1 MITPRAGQRT
11 PDLSR
16 VRARSVLFF
25 LLVSGAYV
33 GAAKVGLSLDVSHGV
48 ITPVWAPSGIALAA
62 LLILGVRYW
71 PAVALGAFVANATSD
86 ASLGVAAGITVGN
99 TLAAVLGVFL
109 VRRIGFTPALD
120 RVRSVLALVVGGAL
134 LSTIVSATN
143 GVTVLTIA
151 DATEDPYGTAWVL
164 WWFGDAIGVL
174 MVAPVLL
181 VLYASRHIRPTPLR
195 VVEGLGLLAA
205 VAAVS
210 AIVFLGGAWRYP
222 YLIFPLLL
230 WAALSFRQVGAAS
243 ASFLVG
249 AIGTW
254 GAVDGQ
260 IPLGGDTATERVQ
273 LAQALFAVVVV
284 SILVVAATLAE
295 REAGRNALAQ
305 TAARLREAQS
315 IAHIGSWEWD
325 LRSDAITW
333 SDELYRIFGVE
344 QGTAPLSY
352 SPYLEQVHP
361 EDRARVDETVRQAC
375 ADGQPFAVE
384 HRLLRPDGSER
395 VVSGRG
401 RAVFEGDEPVTMVG
415 TAQDVTEQRQI
426 EKLRE
431 DILSA
436 VSHELRTPLTSVLG
450 FALTLE
456 ERRAELDPQTVDEI
470 VADIAQAARRL
481 ERLLADLLDIERLRL
496 GHTIVRRERVDVADL
511 VRRVVADYPLG
522 GRVVSITGG
531 PVSANVDGAKL
542 ERIVDNLVVNA
553 AKHTPPEGP
562 IEIRVD
568 TRGRDLLLVVE
579 DEGPG
584 IADQYKQEVF
594 ETFNR
599 GPNVS
604 SMAPGAGIGLSLVSR
619 FAAIHGGRAW
629 VEDAPGGGASFHV
642 LIPDCV
648 QAELAPSETL
658 A

>member
-1 MITPRAGQRT
+1 MTPRASNGT
-11 PDLSR
+11 PDRSR
-16 VRARSVLFF
+16 VRARDAVLF
-25 LLVSGAYV
+25 LIISGAYV
-33 GAAKVGLSLDVSHGV
+33 GAAKLGLSLDVSRGV

-62 LLILGVRYW
+62 LLILGVRFW
-71 PAVALGAFVANATSD
+71 PAVAAGAFIANATGD
-86 ASLGVAAGITVGN
+86 VSLGVAAGITVGN
-99 TLAAVLGVFL
+99 TAAAIVGALL
-109 VRRIGFTPALD
+109 VQRIGFTPALD
-120 RVRSVLALVVGGAL
+120 RVRSVLALVLGGAL

-174 MVAPVLL
+174 MVAPVIL
-181 VLYASRHIRPTPLR
+181 VLYASRHDRPTPLR
-195 VVEGLGLLAA
+195 VAEGLGLLAA

-210 AIVFLGGAWRYP
+210 AIVFLAGAWRYP

-243 ASFLVG
+243 AAFLVG

-254 GAVDGQ
+254 GAVEGQ

-295 REAGRNALAQ
+295 REAGRDALAK

-315 IAHIGSWEWD
+315 IAHIGSWEWNI
-325 LRSDAITW
+325 RSDAITW
-333 SDELYRIFGVE
+333 SDELFTIFGLE
-344 QGTAPLSY
+344 RGAAPLSY

-361 EDRARVDETVRQAC
+361 DDRALVDETVRQAL

-384 HRLLRPDGSER
+384 HRVVRKDGSER
-395 VVSGRG
+395 IISGRG
-401 RAVFEGDEPVTMVG
+401 RAVFEGNEPVTMVG
-415 TAQDVTEQRQI
+415 TAQDVTEQRQVDR
-426 EKLRE
+426 LRE

-450 FALTLE
+450 FALTLQ
-456 ERRAELDPQTVDEI
+456 ERRSELDPETVDEI

-496 GHTIVRRERVDVADL
+496 GHTVVRRERVDVGDL
-511 VRRVVADYPLG
+511 VRRVVADYPLS
-522 GRVVSITGG
+522 GRIVTISGG
-531 PVSANVDGAKL
+531 PVAASVDGAKV
-542 ERIVDNLVVNA
+542 ERIVDNLVANA
-553 AKHTPPEGP
+553 AKHTPPGGP
-562 IEIRVD
+562 IDIRLD
-568 TRGRDLLLVVE
+568 TRGSDLLLVVE
-579 DEGPG
+579 DQGPG
-584 IADQYKQEVF
+584 IADQYKQDVF

-604 SMAPGAGIGLSLVSR
+604 SMTPGAGIGLALVAR
-619 FAAIHGGRAW
+619 FAAIHGGRSW
-629 VEDAPGGGASFHV
+629 VEDAPGGGAAFHV

-648 QAELAPSETL
+648 LDVAA
-658 A
+658 

>member
-1 MITPRAGQRT
+1 MTPRASNGR
-11 PDLSR
+11 PDR
-16 VRARSVLFF
+16 RRMRARDAVLF
-25 LLVSGAYV
+25 LIISGAYV
-33 GAAKVGLSLDVSHGV
+33 GAAKLGLSLDVSHGV

-62 LLILGVRYW
+62 LLILGVRFW
-71 PAVALGAFVANATSD
+71 PAVAAGAFVANATGD

-99 TLAAVLGVFL
+99 TAAAVVGALL
-109 VRRIGFTPALD
+109 VHRIGFTPALD

-174 MVAPVLL
+174 MVAPVIL
-181 VLYASRHIRPTPLR
+181 VLYASRHVRPTPLR

-205 VAAVS
+205 VAAGS
-210 AIVFLGGAWRYP
+210 AIVFLAGAWRYP

-230 WAALSFRQVGAAS
+230 WAAISFRQVGAAC

-254 GAVDGQ
+254 GAVEGQ

-284 SILVVAATLAE
+284 SILLVAATLAE
-295 REAGRNALAQ
+295 REAGRAALAK

-325 LRSDAITW
+325 VRSDAIAW
-333 SDELYRIFGVE
+333 SDELYRIFGLE

-361 EDRARVDETVRQAC
+361 EDRARVDETVRQAF

-384 HRLLRPDGSER
+384 HRVVRPDGRER
-395 VVSGRG
+395 VVLGKG
-401 RAVFEGDEPVTMVG
+401 RALFEGDEPVSMVG
-415 TAQDVTEQRQI
+415 TAQDVTEQRQVDR
-426 EKLRE
+426 LRE

-456 ERRAELDPQTVDEI
+456 ERRSELDPETVDEI

-481 ERLLADLLDIERLRL
+481 ERLLSDLLDIERLRL
-496 GHTIVRRERVDVADL
+496 GHTVVRRERVDVSDL
-511 VRRVVADYPLG
+511 VRRVVADYPLD
-522 GRVVSITGG
+522 GRVVTISGG
-531 PVSANVDGAKL
+531 PVAANVDGAKV
-542 ERIVDNLVVNA
+542 ERIVDNLVANA
-553 AKHTPPEGP
+553 AKHTPPGGP
-562 IEIRVD
+562 IDIRLD
-568 TRGRDLLLVVE
+568 TRGNDLLLVVE

-584 IADQYKQEVF
+584 IADQYKQDVF

-604 SMAPGAGIGLSLVSR
+604 SMTPGAGIGLALVAR
-619 FAAIHGGRAW
+619 FTAIHGGRSW
-629 VEDAPGGGASFHV
+629 VEDAPGGGAAFHV
-642 LIPDCV
+642 LIPDCILDV
-648 QAELAPSETL
+648 AA
-658 A
+658 

>member
-1 MITPRAGQRT
+1 M
-11 PDLSR
+11 
-16 VRARSVLFF
+16 RARDALAF
-25 LLVSGAYV
+25 LIVSGAYV
-33 GAAKVGLSLDVSHGV
+33 GAAKLGLSLDVSHGV

-62 LLILGVRYW
+62 LLILGVRFW
-71 PAVALGAFVANATSD
+71 PAVAVGAFVANATSD

-99 TLAAVLGVFL
+99 TVAAVVGALL

-134 LSTIVSATN
+134 ISTIVSATN

-181 VLYASRHIRPTPLR
+181 VLYASRRIRPAPLR
-195 VVEGLGLLAA
+195 VAEGIGLLAA

-210 AIVFLGGAWRYP
+210 AIVFLADAWRYP

-230 WAALSFRQVGAAS
+230 WAAFSFRQVGAAS
-243 ASFLVG
+243 AAFLVG

-254 GAVDGQ
+254 GAVEGT
-260 IPLGGDTATERVQ
+260 IPLGGNTPTEQVQ

-284 SILVVAATLAE
+284 SMLVVAATLAE
-295 REAGRNALAQ
+295 REAGRDALAQ
-305 TAARLREAQS
+305 TAARLSEAQS

-325 LRSDAITW
+325 LRTDVITW
-333 SDELYRIFGVE
+333 SEELYRIFGLE

-352 SPYLEQVHP
+352 SPYLQRVHP
-361 EDRARVDETVRQAC
+361 EDRARVDQTVRQAL

-384 HRLLRPDGSER
+384 HRLVRPDGSER

-401 RAVFEGDEPVTMVG
+401 RALFEGDEPVSMVG
-415 TAQDVTEQRQI
+415 TAQDVTEQRQV
-426 EKLRE
+426 ERLRE

-456 ERRAELDPQTVDEI
+456 ERRSELDSETVDEI

-481 ERLLADLLDIERLRL
+481 ERLLSDLLDIERLRL
-496 GHTIVRRERVDVADL
+496 GQTVVRRERVDVDEL
-511 VRRVVADYPLG
+511 VRRVVADYPLS
-522 GRVVSITGG
+522 GRVVTITGG
-531 PVSANVDGAKL
+531 PVAASVDAPKL

-553 AKHTPPEGP
+553 AKHTPPGGP
-562 IEIRVD
+562 IEIRVG
-568 TRGRDLLLVVE
+568 TRGTDLLLVVE

-584 IADQYKQEVF
+584 IADEYKQDVF

-604 SMAPGAGIGLSLVSR
+604 SMTPGAGIGLALVAR
-619 FAAIHGGRAW
+619 FAAIHGGRTW
-629 VEDAPGGGASFHV
+629 VEDAPGGGAAFHV

-648 QAELAPSETL
+648 LDVAA
-658 A
+658 

>member
-1 MITPRAGQRT
+1 
-11 PDLSR
+11 
-16 VRARSVLFF
+16 
-25 LLVSGAYV
+25 
-33 GAAKVGLSLDVSHGV
+33 
-48 ITPVWAPSGIALAA
+48 
-62 LLILGVRYW
+62 
-71 PAVALGAFVANATSD
+71 
-86 ASLGVAAGITVGN
+86 
-99 TLAAVLGVFL
+99 
-109 VRRIGFTPALD
+109 
-120 RVRSVLALVVGGAL
+120 
-134 LSTIVSATN
+134 
-143 GVTVLTIA
+143 
-151 DATEDPYGTAWVL
+151 
-164 WWFGDAIGVL
+164 

-305 TAARLREAQS
+305 TAARLHEAQS

-352 SPYLEQVHP
+352 SPYLEHVHP

-401 RAVFEGDEPVTMVG
+401 RAVFEGNEPVTMVG

-522 GRVVSITGG
+522 GRVVSITGD

-584 IADQYKQEVF
+584 IADEYKQDVF

-619 FAAIHGGRAW
+619 FAAIHGGRSW

-648 QAELAPSETL
+648 QAEPAPSETL